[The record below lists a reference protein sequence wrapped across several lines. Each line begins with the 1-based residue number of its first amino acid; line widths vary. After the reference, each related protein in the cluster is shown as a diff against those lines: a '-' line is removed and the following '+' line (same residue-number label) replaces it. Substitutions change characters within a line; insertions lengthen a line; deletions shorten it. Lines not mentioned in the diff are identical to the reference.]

1 MLCTVIERINIK
13 KVDKCM
19 DSDRHLDTRF
29 IGLPHYVERLLCH
42 TTHIRGPKYTK
53 SMYLIDMALLTV
65 RHPNRVKQYWS
76 EVRKELAYDN
86 RTEEAS

>member
-1 MLCTVIERINIK
+1 MLATVIERINIK

-19 DSDRHLDTRF
+19 DSDKHIDARF

-53 SMYLIDMALLTV
+53 SMYVFDMVLLTFI
-65 RHPNRVKQYWS
+65 HPNRAKRYWT
-76 EVRKELAYDN
+76 EVRKEL
-86 RTEEAS
+86 S